1 MKAQFE
7 ELNSLLGR
15 EKELYRELVQ
25 LAKTKQEQLV
35 QNDLEGI
42 GTAVADEE
50 KILEKI
56 SGEEE
61 KRKDL
66 LGQIEGEDKS
76 FADLCQEAPEDLTN
90 SLRETREG
98 LLLVLEELW
107 EVNETNNRLIQDSLE
122 FNNNLVNSLA
132 KIRGS
137 STYSKEGNRE
147 ETRSFLDKRA

>member
-1 MKAQFE
+1 MKSAFI
-7 ELNSLLGR
+7 ELDSLLAR
-15 EKELYRELVQ
+15 ERDLYQELVQ
-25 LAKTKQEQLV
+25 LAKTKQEHLV
-35 QNDLEGI
+35 SNDLEGI
-42 GTAVADEE
+42 GDAVAEE
-50 KILEKI
+50 EEVLDKIA
-56 SGEEE
+56 GEEE

-66 LGQIEGEDKS
+66 LSQLEGEERS
-76 FADLCQEAPEDLTN
+76 FSDLCQKAPEDLVEN
-90 SLRETREG
+90 LKETREG

-122 FNNNLVNSLA
+122 FNNNLVHSLS

>member
-1 MKAQFE
+1 MKAAFK
-7 ELNSLLGR
+7 ELDSLLAR
-15 EKELYRELVQ
+15 EKELYGELVE
-25 LAKTKQEQLV
+25 LAKTKQERLV

-50 KILEKI
+50 TILNKIA
-56 SGEEE
+56 GEEE

-66 LGQIEGEDKS
+66 LGQLEGEEKS
-76 FADLCQEAPEDLTN
+76 FSELFGEAPEDLVQ

-137 STYSKEGNRE
+137 STYSKEGSRE